1 MSSQVFSI
9 PKDGDFTTS
18 LEHLCQCLAT
28 LTAFDL
34 KMGFSTLA
42 LLAFLWEESGSIF
55 LPFCHQLF
63 IGEVPLSLLL
73 SRLGTPC
80 FLSFLPACQV
90 LQSFPHL
97 LGRTLSGKSSSWEP
111 SPGRM
116 GTGLSQQCWWA
127 GRQPCAL
134 RTRCWLL
141 LSFGSNR
148 SPKAFSAELLPS
160 QLAPSPSCLR
170 GTGLPFPFFVGHP
183 GIPPGPLLPLRGSS
197 SIWWHSLTSPFAQC
211 VPLHRVLC
219 SFSPA
224 INKYNTWPLHRKK
237 SLGRRRLEL
246 ELQFQDL
253 GQN

>member
-90 LQSFPHL
+90 LLSSPPWEDSLQEVQL
-97 LGRTLSGKSSSWEP
+97 LGAQPRSDGHWDVPAVLVGREAALCSEDTL
-111 SPGRM
+111 
-116 GTGLSQQCWWA
+116 
-127 GRQPCAL
+127 
-134 RTRCWLL
+134 
-141 LSFGSNR
+141 
-148 SPKAFSAELLPS
+148 
-160 QLAPSPSCLR
+160 LAPAQLWVQQEPQ
-170 GTGLPFPFFVGHP
+170 GLFCRAASQPAGPQPILPQGHWFAFPFFC
-183 GIPPGPLLPLRGSS
+183 GPSWDSSWPVAPSEKQLIHLVAQPHLP
-197 SIWWHSLTSPFAQC
+197 ICPVCAFAQGA
-211 VPLHRVLC
+211 LL
-219 SFSPA
+219 
-224 INKYNTWPLHRKK
+224 
-237 SLGRRRLEL
+237 
-246 ELQFQDL
+246 LQPCH
-253 GQN
+253 